1 MAYLPPVAHVI
12 PMTTIR
18 RARKLPVQG
27 VIAVTQNERVQ
38 ATDVIAE
45 AQAAPKHIFID
56 VAQTLGVT
64 RSTAM
69 RYLRR
74 ELGDR
79 VEKGDL
85 LAGPVGLSRRAI
97 RAPHAG
103 RIVTVIDGKL
113 LFEALSNTLQLRAGF
128 PGLVI
133 GTDGLQTVNL
143 ETTGALVH
151 CAWGNEREDFGVMR
165 LIGSSPADRLEADR
179 MDLQLR
185 GAVLVAGICSEPTP
199 LKQAIDIAVRGVV
212 LGSMDADLIPF
223 SRTLPYPV
231 VLTEGFGDIPI
242 NQPTYDLLRT
252 NQGREISVNARRA
265 DPYDGGHPEIIIPLP
280 VTTPMDVPED
290 LIALSPGVRV
300 RVLRAPY
307 AGMVGIVQTIVSHA
321 VSYESGIMAR
331 SARVD
336 LLGERSAL
344 VPLANLEVMQ

>member
-1 MAYLPPVAHVI
+1 MAYLPPIAHVI
-12 PMTTIR
+12 PMTRIR
-18 RARKLPVQG
+18 RARQLPVQG

-45 AQAAPKHIFID
+45 AQAAPKHVFFD
-56 VAQTLGVT
+56 VAQTLGVS

-74 ELGDR
+74 ELGER

-85 LAGPVGLSRRAI
+85 LAGPVGLARRAI
-97 RAPHAG
+97 RAPQAG

-113 LFEALSNTLQLRAGF
+113 LFETRSETLQLRAGF

-133 GTDGLQTVNL
+133 GTDGLQVINL

-151 CAWGNEREDFGVMR
+151 CAWGNGQEDYGVMR
-165 LIGSSPADRLEADR
+165 MIGGSPADRLETDR

-185 GAVLVAGICSEPTP
+185 GAVLVAGICSDPTP
-199 LKQAIDIAVRGVV
+199 LQQAAELTVRGVV
-212 LGSMDADLIPF
+212 LGSMDAALIPF
-223 SRTLPYPV
+223 ARTLPYPV
-231 VLTEGFGDIPI
+231 VLTEGFGDLPL
-242 NQPTYDLLRT
+242 NQPAYDLLRS
-252 NQGREISVNARRA
+252 NQGREVAINAQQANPFSGQR
-265 DPYDGGHPEIIIPLP
+265 PEIIIPLP
-280 VTTPMDVPED
+280 VATPMDVPED

-307 AGMVGIVQTIVSHA
+307 AGRVGVVQTLVSHA
-321 VSYESGIMAR
+321 ETYESGIMAR

-344 VPLANLEVMQ
+344 VPLANLEILQ